1 VLIDKKWII
10 VGGVPNPVGGVTV
23 FVYRLCKRFPKLI
36 SALFDPY
43 FSDVKSDISPVTHVC
58 TGKSIF
64 AKIRWIFR
72 ALFVI
77 RKSNTYFNFSSPRA
91 LIYLFLFPKAAGAK
105 WIITLH
111 HGVLVF
117 PDNLYGRI
125 RRYIS
130 RLSLRKIDR
139 IGVLNKGQREFFEDL
154 GLAPSKLFPIFTFL
168 MPPSLP
174 ENTGEISSKR
184 SRRLIVASGFGTD
197 VYRHDW
203 TIKYL
208 EEVDREATAVFCL
221 YGEKAEQMRDW
232 IVSRDLS
239 SRVRVHIG
247 LASIDFLQILVQ
259 ADVYARPNS
268 ADSVGVAVWEALVLG
283 VPVVA
288 SDVCDRPNGTIVF
301 PAKNQEGYFSSL
313 LAASHAPRSKI
324 FSPREDA
331 SHGLEKFL
339 TMV

>member
-1 VLIDKKWII
+1 V
-10 VGGVPNPVGGVTV
+10 
-23 FVYRLCKRFPKLI
+23 
-36 SALFDPY
+36 
-43 FSDVKSDISPVTHVC
+43 
-58 TGKSIF
+58 
-64 AKIRWIFR
+64 
-72 ALFVI
+72 
-77 RKSNTYFNFSSPRA
+77 RA
-91 LIYLFLFPKAAGAK
+91 LIYLFLFPKATGAK

-117 PDNLYGRI
+117 PDNFYGRI

-139 IGVLNKGQREFFEDL
+139 IGFLNKGQREFFEDL
-154 GLAPSKLFPIFTFL
+154 GLNPSKLFPIFTFL

-174 ENTGEISSKR
+174 ENTSEFRSKKSNR
-184 SRRLIVASGFGTD
+184 VVVSSGFGTD

-208 EEVDREATAVFCL
+208 EEIDREATAVFCL

-232 IVSRDLS
+232 ILSRNLATRVS
-239 SRVRVHIG
+239 VHIG
-247 LASIDFLQILVQ
+247 LAPIDFLHILAK

-288 SDVCDRPNGTIVF
+288 SNVCDRPNGTIVF
-301 PAKNQEGYFSSL
+301 PVNNQEGYFSSL
-313 LAASHAPRSKI
+313 LAALHARRIKV

-331 SHGLEKFL
+331 SPVL
-339 TMV
+339 